1 VELRTASFRM
11 AQNLPGLCAEIFAL
25 IIGLR
30 RAIEFDNPDLLKRK
44 ISQTF
49 DTMFR
54 EGERLGIS
62 RSDLEESKYILTAFL
77 DETILVSRW
86 PHKAQWRE
94 SPLQLEYFGT
104 HVAGEE
110 VFNKLKAARANA
122 SEKADLLEVYYTCLA
137 LGFKGIMVAYPDGEQ
152 RLKTLIHEV
161 WQDLQRVRPGAVPA
175 LSPVGLPRDKAAP
188 VKGSDLNLWLLAGV
202 MAVSIVVLI
211 FGLDVVLG
219 MNAQSVRSAL
229 LNLVP

>member
-30 RAIEFDNPDLLKRK
+30 RAIDFDNPDLLKKR
-44 ISQTF
+44 IGQTF

-54 EGERLGIS
+54 EGERLGIT
-62 RSDLEESKYILTAFL
+62 REDLEASKYILTAFL

-110 VFNKLKAARANA
+110 VFNKLKVARTNA
-122 SEKADLLEVYYTCLA
+122 SEKADLLEVYYTSLA
-137 LGFKGIMVAYPDGEQ
+137 LGFKGVMVAYPDGDQ

-161 WQDLQRVRPGAVPA
+161 WQDLQRVRPSTAPA

-188 VKGSDLNLWLLAGV
+188 VKGSDLNLWLFAGV
-202 MAVSIVVLI
+202 MVASLVVLI
-211 FGLDVVLG
+211 IGLDVVLG
-219 MNAQSVRSAL
+219 MNASGIRSSL
-229 LNLVP
+229 LNLAP